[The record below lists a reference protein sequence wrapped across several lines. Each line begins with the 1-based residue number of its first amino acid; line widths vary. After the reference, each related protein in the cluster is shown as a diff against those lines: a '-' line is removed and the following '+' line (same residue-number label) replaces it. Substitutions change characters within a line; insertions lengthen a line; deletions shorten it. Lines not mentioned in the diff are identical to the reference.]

1 MRAVMSIL
9 ASLIRRWRYVEE
21 EAPTPSSTTGSTA
34 PVGELQRLRASLAH
48 EEQKLADYHRY
59 GLDSLAGHSN
69 ASIRSLKSRILALEG
84 DLGRKG

>member
-21 EAPTPSSTTGSTA
+21 ETPPPSSATRSTA
-34 PVGELQRLRASLAH
+34 PVSELQRLRASLAR
-48 EEQKLADYHRY
+48 EEKKLADYHRF

-84 DLGRKG
+84 DLGRTG